1 MKLFSL
7 CYVASHF
14 SGQLLYSQFTGSFM
28 SRNDSET
35 LSNIVLGEAVLDLIS
50 ENICITNALLIEKL
64 QFFLNTPME
73 ALRENAIRSAIYGLA
88 VTDN

>member
-1 MKLFSL
+1 
-7 CYVASHF
+7 
-14 SGQLLYSQFTGSFM
+14 M
-28 SRNDSET
+28 SRNDSEM
-35 LSNIVLGEAVLDLIS
+35 LSNIVLGEAALDLIS
-50 ENICITNALLIEKL
+50 ENSCITNALLIEKL